1 MMDGLTTYLNRTVLG
16 LTQTWIRFALKLWV
30 LFFFLDPWTI
40 PHNLP
45 LVVAIRVSLIS
56 LAYLSLKRLSERP
69 PEDRHA
75 NKVAMALAAAFFAVA
90 GLYYILFGDPYFD
103 IYVQMLLIANGMLFL
118 SWKPILVT
126 GVLQLASWLL
136 IHQYMSDP
144 LGLGKIGIVIAAGLI
159 GYHGYKSRRR
169 VITDQWQLQNQET
182 WLHQELLGALKSAE
196 TAKALLSTE
205 MTQTSLDINQA
216 VEKLLTN
223 REQRRRLHSRL
234 LHANRLSSLG
244 RLAAGLAHRLNNK
257 LLVLMG
263 TLELM
268 SHNAAPIDEECF
280 VGIRSALERSASL
293 TERLLP
299 LTGSHHLRLKKSTVP
314 ELLSKFLP
322 LMKRTDSELQVHLGK
337 IDGSLFVDPDAWFQ
351 IISNLIRNADEV
363 TPTERH
369 IHLYMSQ
376 AGSEI
381 SFSVH
386 DGGPGIPHEY
396 REKIFQPFFTTK
408 GNKGGT
414 GLGLSIAL
422 GLVEQMQ
429 GSLDLSESEGGGAAF
444 TVSFEAVPEEVVSET
459 PQIALREEFR
469 WHGCKVLV
477 VEDDAEVRSTLQ
489 TFLERMGLTVVTAS
503 DGQEGL
509 SAYEREP
516 VKLVISDVV
525 MPTMDGPTLVKELW
539 KKNPEIRVLF
549 TSGYSDKR
557 LAESGLQNSK
567 FDFLA
572 KPYSLDTLARH
583 LNRVLS

>member
-1 MMDGLTTYLNRTVLG
+1 MDDLTALLNRTVIN
-16 LTQTWIRFALKLWV
+16 LTITWIRFALKLWIIFLV
-30 LFFFLDPWTI
+30 LDPWAI
-40 PHNLP
+40 PHDLP
-45 LVVAIRVSLIS
+45 LALAIRVGLIS
-56 LAYLSLKRLSERP
+56 AAYLASKRLTENP
-69 PEDRHA
+69 PEEQHA
-75 NKVAMALAAAFFAVA
+75 NKIAMALAGFFFATTS
-90 GLYYILFGDPYFD
+90 LYYTLFGDPYFD
-103 IYVQMLLIANGMLFL
+103 VYIQMLLIANGMLFL
-118 SWKPILVT
+118 SWRPILVAGT
-126 GVLQLASWLL
+126 LQLAGWVL
-136 IHQYMSDP
+136 IHDYMSDP
-144 LGLGKIGIVIAAGLI
+144 IGLEKIGIVLAAGLI

-169 VITDQWQLQNQET
+169 VITDQWQLQTQEK

-196 TAKALLSTE
+196 DTKALLATE
-205 MTQTSLDINQA
+205 MTQTSLEINQA
-216 VEKLLTN
+216 VEQLLSN

-268 SHNAAPIDEECF
+268 SHNAAPLDEECF

-299 LTGSHHLRLKKSTVP
+299 LTGSHHLRLKKCSIS
-314 ELLSKFLP
+314 ELLAKFLP
-322 LMKRTDSELQVHLGK
+322 LMKRTDSELQVHLGRV
-337 IDGSLFVDPDAWFQ
+337 DDSLFIDPDAWYQ
-351 IISNLIRNADEV
+351 IVSNLIRNADEV
-363 TPTERH
+363 TPSDRN
-369 IHLYMSQ
+369 IHLYIEQ
-376 AGSEI
+376 TEAEI
-381 SFSVH
+381 SFSIQ
-386 DGGPGIPHEY
+386 DGGPGIPQEY

-408 GNKGGT
+408 GKEGGT

-422 GLVEQMQ
+422 GLVEQMN
-429 GSLDLSESEGGGAAF
+429 GSLTLSEAEGGGAVF
-444 TVSFEAVPEEVVSET
+444 TVTFEAVPEEMPSSTSPRV
-459 PQIALREEFR
+459 LKEEFR

-489 TFLERMGLTVVTAS
+489 TFLERMGLSVVTAS

-539 KKNPEIRVLF
+539 KKNPEIKVLF

-557 LAESGLQNSK
+557 LAESGLEDSS